1 MTSAARAVHDP
12 VIEVHDLTAGY
23 GDKAILRDVSF
34 RICRGEIFTILGPS
48 GCGKTTLLKHLVGL
62 MEPISGKVFL
72 NGRSLA
78 TLNEQDMET
87 ARRSIG
93 VVFQGGALFG
103 SMTVEENVAMPLVE
117 HLGMDLRLAKRIA
130 QLKLSLVQMHHAAD
144 ALPGEL
150 SGGMRK
156 RAALA
161 RAIALDPPILF
172 CDEPS
177 AGLDPLTSLGLDNLL
192 LRLNRLFGT
201 TIVVV
206 THELH
211 SIFTITQRA
220 IMLERGEI
228 IAEGTLDALSASPD
242 TRVRKF
248 LERKSDDPFPAL
260 GSWLDDCTACAKTEV
275 TP

>member
-1 MTSAARAVHDP
+1 MPGISIKGVTKRFGDLLAVNN
-12 VIEVHDLTAGY
+12 VSLQIE
-23 GDKAILRDVSF
+23 
-34 RICRGEIFTILGPS
+34 RGEFFTLLGPS
-48 GCGKTTLLKHLVGL
+48 GCGKTTLLKHLIGL
-62 MEPISGKVFL
+62 MEPASGRVIL
-72 NGRSLA
+72 NGCSLA
-78 TLNEQDMET
+78 TLEEQDLEA

-130 QLKLSLVQMHHAAD
+130 QLKLSLVQMQHAAD

-161 RAIALDPPILF
+161 RAMALDPPILF

-206 THELH
+206 THELQ

-220 IMLERGEI
+220 IMLERGQI
-228 IAEGTLDALSASPD
+228 IAEGTLDDLTAHPD
-242 TRVRKF
+242 TRVREF
-248 LERKSDDPFPAL
+248 LERRSEEPFPAP
-260 GSWLDDCTACAKTEV
+260 GSWLDDCTACAGTEV
-275 TP
+275 TPE